1 MRKLKKLGICESEEE
16 CLTAEQM
23 SGNVK
28 KVVLL
33 EHLQTFKCFFIKP
46 WILKQCDVFP
56 PTLKILTLRGCQLPW
71 DQMTILCKLPKLE
84 VLKLKDYAFQGSE
97 WEPTDECFEQLKFLL
112 LDGTDLITGMPVL
125 VNSLSL
131 RILFWRTVVA
141 CTRFLMMLPKY
152 LLCYSLNCI
161 TVALQLMTLQI
172 RFEKN
177 KLAWEMMILW
187 CGSTNSLTM
196 NPKLALVWNLACPL
210 YKQWGWCRGF
220 N

>member
-131 RILFWRTVVA
+131 RILF
-141 CTRFLMMLPKY
+141 
-152 LLCYSLNCI
+152 
-161 TVALQLMTLQI
+161 
-172 RFEKN
+172 
-177 KLAWEMMILW
+177 
-187 CGSTNSLTM
+187 
-196 NPKLALVWNLACPL
+196 
-210 YKQWGWCRGF
+210 
-220 N
+220 